1 MNTIADTW
9 LETLKR
15 QTALL
20 LKGVGETLEAV
31 PEELWMQTVTG
42 FPVGQNA
49 YHLVYSLDEFWFDPP
64 RFVPRPDHVPGT
76 NRLGSEPAALPSK
89 TAVLA
94 YWKDLRS
101 RIETD
106 LAALTPETAVTPV
119 AGSRWNRLDLM
130 IGQHRHAHFHVGWLQ
145 AALKDRGIPLPPW
158 VGIDRDW
165 EKN

>member
-1 MNTIADTW
+1 MNIADAW

-20 LKGVGETLEAV
+20 LRGVTGTLEAV

-49 YHLVYSLDEFWFDPP
+49 YHLVFSLDEFWFDPP
-64 RFVPRPDHVPGT
+64 RFIPPAGHVPGT
-76 NRLGSEPAALPSK
+76 DKLGSEPSALPSK

-94 YWKDLRS
+94 YWSNVRS
-101 RIETD
+101 RIEAD
-106 LAALTPETAVTPV
+106 LAALTPETAVAPV
-119 AGSRWNRLDLM
+119 PGSRWNRLDLM
-130 IGQHRHAHFHVGWLQ
+130 IAQHRHAHFHVGWLQ

-158 VGIDRDW
+158 IGIDRDW
-165 EKN
+165 EKK